1 MSQAGMSIIW
11 LFSNSID
18 LLMGSKKISL
28 SNLIEEQFRI
38 STIRK
43 PDKNMYEYIHVIG
56 KGGFGKVYKV
66 LEKKT
71 GILFAMK

>member
-1 MSQAGMSIIW
+1 MSS
-11 LFSNSID
+11 F
-18 LLMGSKKISL
+18 
-28 SNLIEEQFRI
+28 
-38 STIRK
+38 RK

-71 GILFAMK
+71 GLLYAMK